1 MTHSIPTSNTK
12 TISITFK
19 TIKKIHHQMPT
30 MLTNIMLC
38 HVLISMLSVFMI
50 NVVMLSVVA
59 PVEEE
64 EEEEIPSNC
73 QKCFRPQT
81 KGAFNFSSSLFRT

>member
-1 MTHSIPTSNTK
+1 
-12 TISITFK
+12 
-19 TIKKIHHQMPT
+19 
-30 MLTNIMLC
+30 
-38 HVLISMLSVFMI
+38 MLSVFML
-50 NVVMLSVVA
+50 NVVMLSVAA
-59 PVEEE
+59 PSE